1 MAGRGD
7 WRWHAAGGAAILLFA
22 VLLAIRL
29 GVPGGFSTRPAGIGA
44 AVPAGL
50 PTGESWMSITQQ
62 GRKIGYANRILA
74 RTDEGF
80 RFEERIFM
88 QVRTMGIVQPLTLR
102 TEARLKE
109 DRTLASFRFDLASNL
124 FGFKAEGT
132 VKGKEMAVRIGE
144 PGREKTAVIPLAKP
158 PFLGGG
164 ILESLGAAHLQ
175 PGEARDFPVFDP
187 ASLGQKEAQ
196 VTFMGEEQVTLG
208 GRSVKARKLSVE
220 FMGMKQ
226 VAWVDRDG
234 TILKEEGILGI
245 VLERA
250 GREEAMAG
258 VHGAG
263 AGAADWTEIAS
274 IAPSGT
280 IAEPDRLR
288 LLRVR
293 LKGLEGAFDLD
304 GGRQEFRK
312 GVLTIRR
319 EAQAA
324 GNRPLAGPKELA
336 AFLRAT
342 PFIQSDDPKIRRTL
356 EGIVGPADS
365 EARKAEKIVAWV
377 NRNLEKRPVLSIPS
391 ALDTLESRVGDC
403 NEHAVLLAALAR
415 AAGIPAEV
423 EAGLVWLR
431 GRFYYHAWNA
441 LYLRERGGWV
451 TADSVLGQLPA
462 DVTHLRFVRGSA
474 ERQLDLAGLIGKL
487 GIEILEAS
495 Q

>member
-1 MAGRGD
+1 MAGRGG
-7 WRWHAAGGAAILLFA
+7 WRWHAAGGAAILLFSL
-22 VLLAIRL
+22 LLAIRL
-29 GVPGGFSTRPAGIGA
+29 GVPEKFSARPAGTGA
-44 AVPAGL
+44 AVQAGL
-50 PTGESWMSITQQ
+50 PTGETWMSITQQ
-62 GRKIGYANRILA
+62 GRKIGYASRVLS
-74 RTDEGF
+74 RTDGGF
-80 RFEERIFM
+80 RFEERILM
-88 QVRTMGIVQPLTLR
+88 QVRTMGIVQPLTIR

-124 FGFKAEGT
+124 LKFQAEGT

-144 PGREKTAVIPLAKP
+144 PGRERTAVVPLAKA

-175 PGEARDFPVFDP
+175 PGEAREFPVFDP
-187 ASLGQKEAQ
+187 ASLGQREAQ
-196 VTFMGEEQVTLG
+196 VTFMGEELVTAG
-208 GRSVKARKLSVE
+208 GRSEKARKLSVE
-220 FMGMKQ
+220 FMGMRQ

-234 TILKEEGILGI
+234 VVLREEGILGI

-250 GREEAMAG
+250 SREEAMAG
-258 VHGAG
+258 VEG
-263 AGAADWTEIAS
+263 AGAADWTELAS

-280 IAEPDRLR
+280 IADPDRLR
-288 LLRVR
+288 LLKVR
-293 LKGLEGAFDLD
+293 LKGIEGAFALD
-304 GGRQEFRK
+304 GGRQEFRE

-319 EAQAA
+319 EAPAA
-324 GNRPLAGPKELA
+324 GNRPADGQKDLA

-342 PFIQSDDPKIRRTL
+342 PFIQSDDPRIRRTL
-356 EGIVGPADS
+356 EEIVGPADS
-365 EARKAEKIVAWV
+365 EALKAEKLVAWV

-391 ALDTLESRVGDC
+391 ALDTLESRAGDC

-423 EAGLVWLR
+423 EAGLVYLR

-441 LYLRERGGWV
+441 LYLRDRGGWV
-451 TADSVLGQLPA
+451 TADSVLGQMPA

-487 GIEILEAS
+487 GIEILETAR
-495 Q
+495 